1 MDHLAVLARLAGQAV
16 ERARQALAA
25 LDAQLVERRA
35 ALTQAQGEIE
45 REAAAA
51 SGLDGARL
59 LATWLVA
66 RRRQLARAES
76 EIAHLEDARAAQLA
90 RLVERR
96 LELKR
101 LELLQARQQ
110 ERAAAAA
117 RAREQRESDEL
128 ASIRAARRAML
139 D

>member
-16 ERARQALAA
+16 ERAREALAA
-25 LDAQLVERRA
+25 VDAQLVERRA
-35 ALTQAQGEIE
+35 QIAQAQCEIE

-66 RRRQLARAES
+66 RRRQLARAEG
-76 EIAHLEDARAAQLA
+76 EIVHLEDARAAQLA

-101 LELLQARQQ
+101 LELLQARQR
-110 ERAAAAA
+110 ERAAAEA
-117 RAREQRESDEL
+117 RASEQRASDEV
-128 ASIRAARRAML
+128 ASIRAARRALL

>member
-25 LDAQLVERRA
+25 ADAQLDQRRA
-35 ALTQAQGEIE
+35 EIASARGEFE

-51 SGLDGARL
+51 TGLDGARL
-59 LATWLVA
+59 LATWLIA
-66 RRRQLARAES
+66 RRRQLARAAG
-76 EIAHLEDARAAQLA
+76 EIARLEDARAAQLA
-90 RLVERR
+90 RLVEQR

-110 ERAAAAA
+110 RRAAAEAG
-117 RAREQRESDEL
+117 AREQRESDEL
-128 ASIRAARRAML
+128 ASIRAARRAL
-139 D
+139 AD